1 MRFEVRHS
9 EVWLVPVLL
18 QSAHVMLVMPM
29 CSLSH
34 KRTRGR
40 RHANEK
46 MEKTPPHRPAAFLTQ
61 KPLVASQHPRSFLDP
76 KGGDMGYATQR
87 QSGEVS
93 MGMPPTMALC
103 IIFSTGC
110 YTRLAQQTKTK
121 GWQRG
126 PGTLQP
132 MMLRHQPNPQ
142 LGEHPTPMVPK
153 SASRWHG
160 LDQESRST
168 HATRRDDGQ

>member
-1 MRFEVRHS
+1 MPRFCPKTGVDMRFEVRHS

-87 QSGEVS
+87 QNGPRPQHMVLHQHWRCLHVAVS
-93 MGMPPTMALC
+93 RHSRRFDAELC
-103 IIFSTGC
+103 FGRTGDN
-110 YTRLAQQTKTK
+110 TLLADA
-121 GWQRG
+121 
-126 PGTLQP
+126 
-132 MMLRHQPNPQ
+132 
-142 LGEHPTPMVPK
+142 E
-153 SASRWHG
+153 
-160 LDQESRST
+160 
-168 HATRRDDGQ
+168 